1 MGSESIEAV
10 TISKSSSSSRKKCF
24 PPGFRFHPTDE
35 ELILYY
41 LKRKIC
47 GRSLK
52 LVIIGEVD
60 VYKWDPEELPGQ
72 SKWNTGDRQWFFFSP
87 RDRKYPNGGRSN
99 RATMHGYWKA
109 TGKDRIIKCNS
120 RSVGIKKTL
129 VYYQGRA
136 ASGQRTDWV
145 MHEYTLD
152 EEELKRCRY
161 VQDYFALY
169 KVFKKSG
176 PGPKNGE
183 QYGAPFVEEEW
194 ADDNDYLEGDALL
207 VQAISNLV
215 SEPKLK
221 SGMMVKPDIVPPLA
235 QINPVNGEKESQN
248 TLLLCSSS
256 QVDIVDKSIA
266 MGPSQKPLDFQPGSD
281 LAQSAN
287 KPSEITSVEELQ
299 PLVVNDDFLEMD
311 DLITPQPA
319 FQNSEPL
326 LLDNLEF
333 GDFDGFCEFDFYNDS
348 TGIDETNPFET
359 QQIQQQCY
367 TSNLDY
373 GMENSG
379 LHSYSNAIGS
389 EAINTEFLMGSD
401 DFMGA
406 QATDVASSALSGV
419 ITDGKSGN
427 PNSGVNQCGEGDGT
441 ESWFS
446 SALWTFVESVP
457 SSPASALESS
467 ALVNKAFERMPSCSR
482 ISSANAATRKV
493 ERSSRSIRGI
503 AFISVLG
510 VLFAILCV
518 FLGTCIKLLGRCI
531 L

>member
-10 TISKSSSSSRKKCF
+10 TVSKSSSSSREKFF

-35 ELILYY
+35 ELVLYY

-52 LVIIGEVD
+52 LDIIGEVD

-99 RATMHGYWKA
+99 RATIHGYWKT

-129 VYYQGRA
+129 VYYKGRA

-152 EEELKRCRY
+152 EEELKRCKY
-161 VQDYFALY
+161 AQEYFALY

-194 ADDNDYLEGDALL
+194 ADDYDYLEGDALL
-207 VQAISNLV
+207 VQTITNLV
-215 SEPKLK
+215 NEPKLK
-221 SGMMVKPDIVPPLA
+221 SGIMVEPDIVPPLA
-235 QINPVNGEKESQN
+235 QINGEKESQI
-248 TLLLCSSS
+248 TLLVCSSS
-256 QVDIVDKSIA
+256 QVDKSIA
-266 MGPSQKPLDFQPGSD
+266 MGPSQKLLDVQPGSD

-287 KPSEITSVEELQ
+287 IPSEITSVEELQ
-299 PLVVNDDFLEMD
+299 PLVFNDDFLEMD
-311 DLITPQPA
+311 DLITPEPA
-319 FQNSEPL
+319 FRSSEPL
-326 LLDNLEF
+326 LLDNLQF
-333 GDFDGFCEFDFYNDS
+333 ADFDGFCEFDFYNDS
-348 TGIDETNPFET
+348 NGVNWD
-359 QQIQQQCY
+359 QQIQQLCY

-379 LHSYSNAIGS
+379 VHSYSNAIES
-389 EAINTEFLMGSD
+389 EAMNTEFQMGSD
-401 DFMGA
+401 DLMGA
-406 QATDVASSALSGV
+406 QATDVSSSAPSGV
-419 ITDGKSGN
+419 LTDGKSGN
-427 PNSGVNQCGEGDGT
+427 PNSCVNQCGEDDGT

-446 SALWTFVESVP
+446 SALWAFVESVP

-467 ALVNKAFERMPSCSR
+467 ALVNKAFERMPSFSR
-482 ISSANAATRKV
+482 ISNANAAATRI

-503 AFISVLG
+503 AFISVFG
-510 VLFAILCV
+510 VFFAILCV
-518 FLGTCIKLLGRCI
+518 FLGTSIKLLGRCI

>member
-10 TISKSSSSSRKKCF
+10 TISKSSSSSREKFF

-35 ELILYY
+35 ELVLYY

-52 LVIIGEVD
+52 LNIIGEVD

-72 SKWNTGDRQWFFFSP
+72 SKWNTGDRQWFFFTP
-87 RDRKYPNGGRSN
+87 RDRKYPSGGRSN

-152 EEELKRCRY
+152 EEELKRCKY
-161 VQDYFALY
+161 AKEYFALY

-194 ADDNDYLEGDALL
+194 AADYDYLEGDALL
-207 VQAISNLV
+207 VQTISNLV
-215 SEPKLK
+215 NEPKLK
-221 SGMMVKPDIVPPLA
+221 RGITVEPDIVPVPPLA
-235 QINPVNGEKESQN
+235 QINPIDGEKESQN
-248 TLLLCSSS
+248 TLLVCSLS

-266 MGPSQKPLDFQPGSD
+266 MGQSQKLLDVQPGSD
-281 LAQSAN
+281 LARSAN

-299 PLVVNDDFLEMD
+299 PLVVDDDFLEMD
-311 DLITPQPA
+311 DLITPEPA
-319 FQNSEPL
+319 FRNSEPL
-326 LLDNLEF
+326 LLDNLQF
-333 GDFDGFCEFDFYNDS
+333 ADFDGFCEFDFYNDS
-348 TGIDETNPFET
+348 TAINWD
-359 QQIQQQCY
+359 QRIQQPCY
-367 TSNLDY
+367 NSNLDY

-379 LHSYSNAIGS
+379 VHSYSNAIGS
-389 EAINTEFLMGSD
+389 EVMNTEFQMGSD
-401 DFMGA
+401 DFIGA
-406 QATDVASSALSGV
+406 QATDVASSAPSGV
-419 ITDGKSGN
+419 LTDGKSGN

-446 SALWTFVESVP
+446 SALWAFVESVP

-467 ALVNKAFERMPSCSR
+467 ALVNKAFERMPSFSR
-482 ISSANAATRKV
+482 ISNANATAKRV

-503 AFISVLG
+503 AFISVFG

-518 FLGTCIKLLGRCI
+518 FLGTSIKLLGRCI

>member
-1 MGSESIEAV
+1 MGSESI
-10 TISKSSSSSRKKCF
+10 ISKSSSSSREKFF

-47 GRSLK
+47 GRPLK
-52 LVIIGEVD
+52 LDIIGEVD

-99 RATMHGYWKA
+99 RATVRGYWKA

-136 ASGQRTDWV
+136 ASGKRTDWV

-152 EEELKRCRY
+152 EEELKRCKY
-161 VQDYFALY
+161 AQEYFALY

-194 ADDNDYLEGDALL
+194 ADDYDYLEGDALL
-207 VQAISNLV
+207 VQTISNLV
-215 SEPKLK
+215 NEPKLK
-221 SGMMVKPDIVPPLA
+221 SGIMVEPDIVPPLA
-235 QINPVNGEKESQN
+235 QINPINGEKESQN
-248 TLLLCSSS
+248 TLLACSSS
-256 QVDIVDKSIA
+256 QVDKSIA
-266 MGPSQKPLDFQPGSD
+266 MGPREKLLDVQPSSD

-287 KPSEITSVEELQ
+287 KPSEITTVEELQ
-299 PLVVNDDFLEMD
+299 PLVVTDDFLEMD

-319 FQNSEPL
+319 FRNSEPL
-326 LLDNLEF
+326 LLDNLQF
-333 GDFDGFCEFDFYNDS
+333 ADFDGFCEFDFYNDS
-348 TGIDETNPFET
+348 TGINEMNPFES
-359 QQIQQQCY
+359 QQIQQPCY
-367 TSNLDY
+367 MSNLDY

-379 LHSYSNAIGS
+379 MHSYSNAIGS
-389 EAINTEFLMGSD
+389 EAINTEFQMGSD

-406 QATDVASSALSGV
+406 QATDFASSAPSGV

-446 SALWTFVESVP
+446 SALWAFVESVP

-467 ALVNKAFERMPSCSR
+467 ALVNKAFERMPSFSR
-482 ISSANAATRKV
+482 ISKANAATRRV
-493 ERSSRSIRGI
+493 ERSSRSIRDI

-510 VLFAILCV
+510 VVLAIFCV
-518 FLGTCIKLLGRCI
+518 LLGTSIKLLGRCV